1 MQFLPRWITN
11 KYFLAT
17 SFFVVWLLFFDHND
31 LILGYKRSREL
42 RELKASKAYYQE
54 RIRETRQEL
63 DALRRNST
71 SLEKVA
77 REKYLMK
84 KDNEDLYIIEE
95 K

>member
-1 MQFLPRWITN
+1 MQFVPRWITN

-17 SFFVVWLLFFDHND
+17 AFFLVWLLFFDHND
-31 LILGYKRSREL
+31 LFMGYKRSSEL
-42 RELKASKAYYQE
+42 KELKASKAYYEE
-54 RIRETRQEL
+54 RIRETREEL
-63 DALRRNST
+63 DALRVNST

-84 KDNEDLYIIEE
+84 RDNEDLYIIEE

>member
-31 LILGYKRSREL
+31 LILGFKRSREL

-54 RIRETRQEL
+54 RIRETREEL

>member
-1 MQFLPRWITN
+1 MQFLPKWITN

-17 SFFVVWLLFFDHND
+17 AFFAAWIVFFDHND
-31 LILGYKRSREL
+31 LILSYKRNQ
-42 RELKASKAYYQE
+42 ELKDLKTKKEYYQA
-54 RIRETRQEL
+54 RIKETQSEL
-63 DALRRNST
+63 YALRMNAA

-84 KDNEDLYIIEE
+84 KDNEDLYVIEE